1 VNEGMS
7 VASSSG
13 MSESIEL
20 SVVVPVFNE
29 EESIAALVAAVR
41 SALAE
46 HPSWELVL
54 VDDGSTDA
62 TPVLIAKQV
71 AADRRVRNVRLA
83 GNFGQTAAMQ
93 AGFDNSS
100 GRAVVTM
107 DGDLQNDPR
116 DIPVLLAKLSEGY
129 DLVTGYRLDRKDTLV
144 TRKLPSWIANRVIRR
159 LTGVPVRDNGCSLK
173 AYTRELLDRLHLYGD
188 MHRFIPAVAAAVVA
202 ARIAEVP
209 VRHHPRRFGRSKYG
223 LWRIFQVLLDLL
235 KIQMIHSF
243 RERPLALFGRGAIA
257 SALLGVLFS
266 IGAVIGFIFFPPAK
280 MGAVVLP
287 GAALLWFG
295 LGWYLL
301 MVGLAAEALL
311 REARQEGGSWDALAR
326 ELTPAAQGGSE

>member
-1 VNEGMS
+1 MSKGMA
-7 VASSSG
+7 VAING
-13 MSESIEL
+13 RMSETVEL
-20 SVVVPVFNE
+20 SVVIPVFNE
-29 EESIAALVAAVR
+29 EESIPALVAAVR
-41 SALAE
+41 SALVD

-54 VDDGSTDA
+54 VDDGSTDG
-62 TPVLIAKQV
+62 TPRLVVEQA
-71 AADRRVRNVRLA
+71 AADARVRSVRLA

-100 GRAVVTM
+100 GRTVVTM

-116 DIPVLLAKLSEGY
+116 DIPVLLAKLNEGY
-129 DLVTGYRLDRKDTLV
+129 DLVTGYRLARKDTLV

-223 LWRIFQVLLDLL
+223 LSRIFQVLLDLL
-235 KIQMIHSF
+235 KIKMIHSF
-243 RERPLALFGRGAIA
+243 RERPLALFGRGAVVSI
-257 SALLGVLFS
+257 LLGVLFTV
-266 IGAVIGFIFFPPAK
+266 GAVIGFIYFPPAK

-311 REARQEGGSWDALAR
+311 REARHEGGSWDALAR
-326 ELTPAAQGGSE
+326 ELTPAAPGGTE